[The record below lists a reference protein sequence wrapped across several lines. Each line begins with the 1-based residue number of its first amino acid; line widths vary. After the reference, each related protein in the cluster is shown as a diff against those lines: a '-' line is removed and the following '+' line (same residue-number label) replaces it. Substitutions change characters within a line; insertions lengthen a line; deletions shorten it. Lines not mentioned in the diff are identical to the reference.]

1 MDDWQT
7 RVTKIRLPRAPVDG
21 TEGIACLVLIY
32 PAGPDLGKRFELT
45 EDLITIGRVADCT
58 IQIDR
63 DSVSRKHAR
72 LENHDGVWQVFD
84 QESTNGTYVNDQPI
98 TSSFLGDGD
107 LLKVGNTIFK
117 FLTGGNIE
125 AAYHEEIYR
134 MTIIDGLTQAHN
146 KRFLV
151 EQLARELAR
160 CGRSKRPLSLVM
172 FDIDHFK
179 LINDEHGHLTGDF
192 ILRDLVRR
200 VRPRVRR
207 DEILARYGGEEF
219 TVVLPEAPTS
229 SALQFAE
236 QIRVLVER
244 EPFVFEGESIRVTI
258 SLGVAT
264 VAEEVPAD
272 TLIKAADDNL
282 YRAKETGRNRVVG

>member
-7 RVTKIRLPRAPVDG
+7 RVTQIRPPRPLVGDAAE
-21 TEGIACLVLIY
+21 TACLVLIY
-32 PAGPDLGKRFELT
+32 PAGQDLGKRFELT
-45 EDLITIGRVADCT
+45 GSTVTIGRVPDCT

-72 LENHDGVWQVFD
+72 LERDGGGWKVYD
-84 QESTNGTYVNDQPI
+84 QGSTNGTYVNDRPI
-98 TSSFLGDGD
+98 AEYQLCDGD
-107 LLKVGNTIFK
+107 LLKIGSTIFK

-134 MTIIDGLTQAHN
+134 MTIVDGLTQAHN

-160 CGRSKRPLSLVM
+160 CGRSKRPLSVVM

-179 LINDEHGHLTGDF
+179 LINDEHGHLTGDH
-192 ILRDLVRR
+192 ILKELARR
-200 VRPRVRR
+200 VRSRVRR

-219 TVVLPEAPTS
+219 VVVLPEATTAN
-229 SALQFAE
+229 ALQFAE
-236 QIRVLVER
+236 QIRNLVER
-244 EPFVFEGESIRVTI
+244 DPFIFEEQTIAVTI
-258 SLGVAT
+258 SVGVAT
-264 VAEEVPAD
+264 VSEEVPSE
-272 TLIKAADDNL
+272 TLIKLADDNL
-282 YRAKETGRNRVVG
+282 YRAKNAGRNRVVG